1 MATRLITAEE
11 LVEAPTGFDWD
22 DVADNVGA
30 GNALEAIEQLRVID
44 RASDEAC
51 RYIFNSVDAR
61 VDATSDTELR
71 RVGSYNTN
79 AFIDGTGQ
87 LIFRTSFFPILQVSA
102 LAWAIGGGGIAN
114 PQFNSLDPTAVIIF
128 GEGTR
133 KRRIIDRSLDWRSF
147 KGGELLV
154 QATYT
159 NGWPN
164 AVLTG
169 SVIAGS
175 NVSLPVDTS
184 TGFGISTAPQGIGL
198 TATIFDGTSTETVS
212 VSSAPDGTHILVPT
226 LQFNHQA
233 GVGISA
239 VPPALK
245 WGVILACTHFGR
257 FRGSDAVTFV
267 GRSGASK
274 REVHQAMDALI
285 QAHEMWDEFKIRS

>member
-11 LVEAPTGFDWD
+11 LIEAPTGFDWN
-22 DVADNVGA
+22 DVADSVGA
-30 GNALEAIEQLRVID
+30 GSALEAIEQLRVID

-61 VDATSDTELR
+61 IDATSDTELR
-71 RVGSYNTN
+71 RVGSFNTN
-79 AFIDGTGQ
+79 AWIDNTGQ
-87 LIFRTSFFPILQVSA
+87 LVFRASFFPILGVSA
-102 LAWAIGGGGIAN
+102 LTWAIGGGGIAN
-114 PQFNSLDPTAVIIF
+114 PTFNSLDPTAVIIF

-133 KRRIIDRSLDWRSF
+133 KRRIIDRSMDWRAF
-147 KGGELLV
+147 RGGELLL

-164 AVLTG
+164 AVLTS
-169 SVIAGS
+169 SVTAGP
-175 NVSLPVDTS
+175 NVSLPLDTS

-198 TATIFDGTSTETVS
+198 TATIYDGVNTETVS
-212 VSSAPDGTHILVPT
+212 VSSAPDGTHILIPT
-226 LQFNHQA
+226 LQFAHNS
-233 GVGISA
+233 GVGVSA

-257 FRGSDAVTFV
+257 FRGSDAVTFI

-274 REVHQAMDALI
+274 QEVHQSMDALI